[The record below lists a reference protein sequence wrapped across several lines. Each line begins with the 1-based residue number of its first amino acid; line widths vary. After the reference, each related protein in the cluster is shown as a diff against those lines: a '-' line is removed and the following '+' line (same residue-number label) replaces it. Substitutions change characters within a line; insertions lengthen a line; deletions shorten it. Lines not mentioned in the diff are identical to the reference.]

1 MKYNIH
7 ASKHGGDMGQ
17 TRYVDDMTGRDLL
30 LATLRHER
38 TPAVPWLPFAG
49 VHAGKLKGYTGEE
62 ILKDADKLL
71 ESLLAVNQTY
81 DPDGQPVVFDLQIE
95 AEILGCDLVWV
106 DKGPPTVASHPLA
119 TDMHVPTKLPDAAD
133 GRLPLILD
141 TMQRLKAEVGTHTAL
156 YGLITGPFTL
166 ASHLRGTEIFMD
178 MFDHPD
184 FLSALL
190 DFSRDVAKQMAA
202 LYIEAGMDVIA
213 VVDPLVSQISPRHFK
228 KLLSVPFTEVFA
240 FIREQ
245 GAYSSFFVCGDAT
258 KNIEVMCHTGPDSIS
273 VDENIDLV
281 AAKRITDAH
290 NITMGGNIPLTTRM
304 LLGSQQDNMKFV
316 TDLLAQ
322 IDPHNFILAPGCD
335 MPYDVPVENV
345 VGVLQAVRD
354 PEATRAML
362 TNYHAEELDLAS
374 VALPDY
380 AHLGKPL
387 VEVFTLDSDTCAAC
401 GYMRDAAIRA
411 TEELKGQVDMVE
423 YKFTEKENVARV
435 MKMGVK
441 NLPSIYING
450 ELAYSSLIPSNRE
463 LIQAIE
469 KARERESEGVDE

>member
-1 MKYNIH
+1 
-7 ASKHGGDMGQ
+7 
-17 TRYVDDMTGRDLL
+17 MTTILTGKELL
-30 LATLRHER
+30 LATLRHEP
-38 TPAVPWLPFAG
+38 TPAIPWVPFAG
-49 VHAGKLKGYTGEE
+49 VHAGKLKGYSAQEVLTDG
-62 ILKDADKLL
+62 DKLF
-71 ESLLAVNQTY
+71 EALLAVNQTY

-106 DKGPPTVASHPLA
+106 EKGPPTVASHPLA
-119 TDMHVPTKLPDAAD
+119 TRMEVPTRLPEAAD

-141 TMQRLKAEVGTHTAL
+141 VMRRMKAAVGAHTAL

-184 FLSALL
+184 FLRDLL
-190 DFSRDVAKQMAA
+190 AFGSEVAKRMAA
-202 LYIEAGMDVIA
+202 LYIAAGMDVIA
-213 VVDPLVSQISPRHFK
+213 VVDPLVSQVSPRHFRQF
-228 KLLSVPFTEVFA
+228 LSAPFSDVFA

-258 KNIEVMCHTGPDSIS
+258 KNIEPMCHTGPDSIS

-290 NITMGGNIPLTTRM
+290 NLTIGGNIPLTTRM

-316 TDLLAQ
+316 ADLLAQ

-335 MPYDVPVENV
+335 MPYDVPIENV

-362 TNYHAEELDLAS
+362 TNYHAAELDLDA
-374 VALPDY
+374 VILPDY
-380 AHLGKPL
+380 ATLEKPL

-411 TEELKGQVDMVE
+411 TEELGEQADMVE
-423 YKFTEKENVARV
+423 YKFTQKENVARV
-435 MKMGVK
+435 VKMGVK

-450 ELAYSSLIPSNRE
+450 ELAYSSIIPSNRE
-463 LIQAIE
+463 LV
-469 KARERESEGVDE
+469 ERISESAKKRMSE